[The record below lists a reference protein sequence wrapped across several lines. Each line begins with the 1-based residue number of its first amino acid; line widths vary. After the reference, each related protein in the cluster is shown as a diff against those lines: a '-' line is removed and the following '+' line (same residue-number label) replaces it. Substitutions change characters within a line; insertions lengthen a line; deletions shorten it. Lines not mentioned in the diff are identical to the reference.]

1 MPGGGVT
8 DGLGSN
14 GRKGAR
20 KDAARKRP
28 GPAAAEPQHPAKR
41 PAKMAEKAE
50 RMRNKRERKLEDM
63 QILGNPD
70 SKDPEEK
77 GGLKQTVI
85 NARGRSRGF
94 YENCVYLTLFCSLYA
109 AAAAANDLLCVSHH
123 HSRVEGVCS
132 RIAWLC

>member
-1 MPGGGVT
+1 MPAGR
-8 DGLGSN
+8 DNLGSSTN
-14 GRKGAR
+14 KGGR

-28 GPAAAEPQHPAKR
+28 GPAAAQPQHPAKR
-41 PAKMAEKAE
+41 PAKAASKAE
-50 RMRNKRERKLEDM
+50 RMRNKLERKLEDR
-63 QILGNPD
+63 QILGNKD
-70 SKDPEEK
+70 SEDPEEK
-77 GGLKQTVI
+77 GGLQQTVI

-132 RIAWLC
+132 RIALLC